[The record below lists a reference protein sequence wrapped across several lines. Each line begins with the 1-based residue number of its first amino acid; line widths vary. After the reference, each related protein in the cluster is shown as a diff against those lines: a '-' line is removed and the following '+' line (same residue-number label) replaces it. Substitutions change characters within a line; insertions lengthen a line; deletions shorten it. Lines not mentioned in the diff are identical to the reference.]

1 MGKATNAILKHVIES
16 IKHAKEHIA
25 NEEPLQDEMS
35 FLQGKISAY
44 EEIVAIIENHKEEN

>member
-1 MGKATNAILKHVIES
+1 MDKATRAILKHVIES

-44 EEIVAIIENHKEEN
+44 EEIVNIIEDCKEGN